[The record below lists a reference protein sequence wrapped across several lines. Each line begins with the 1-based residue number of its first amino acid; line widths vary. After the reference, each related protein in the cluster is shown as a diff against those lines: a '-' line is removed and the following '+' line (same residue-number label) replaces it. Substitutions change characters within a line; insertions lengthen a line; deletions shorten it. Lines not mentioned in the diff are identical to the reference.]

1 MKTLI
6 RFFTSL
12 RLAVVCLAAATV
24 LVFIGT
30 LAQVD
35 LGLWDVQ
42 KKYFQSLFVF
52 WNPNGTNL
60 QIPVFPGGYLLGWML
75 VINLVASHWL
85 RFKTTRKNLG
95 IALTHAGVLLLLL
108 GQFVTEL
115 VQVESAMRL
124 EEGES
129 SSWSESVRHTELA
142 ITETI
147 GDEQRVVVIPD
158 SVLARKGE
166 VRHPDLPFRLRVREW
181 HENSEP
187 RLVQNARAEE
197 LPLSFAPLPVTRR
210 MDQSN
215 IASARI
221 AVLDDAGVERLVDIS
236 VFLSDNQARGS
247 LLRWANDSLGYD
259 IGPLLQKAQRITHHG
274 REFSISLRPTR
285 YYKFAGAGQKP
296 CVITLLDFRHDKYEG
311 TATPRNFSSR
321 IVVLNPNTGEQREA
335 LISMNTPFRF
345 AGETFYQGS
354 FDPRNENVTILHVV
368 RNPVWLSPYL
378 ACVLVGIGLSIHF
391 VMRLLNSLG
400 RKRVPLSNEPT
411 QIASPV
417 ATNRRGPSFQN
428 WFPACLAGLLAIGV
442 AAQLLSPEDKGG
454 FREFGKI
461 PVLLD
466 GRVQPIDSVAR
477 NALLSI
483 SGKSKASASKRG
495 VELEPVE
502 WLLEAMTRSSLADT
516 RKIFRLENL
525 ELRALLN
532 NHAGRLGYVSL
543 DELRPH
549 LERIEKE
556 AQQIQA
562 HKEPQQRSGYERDMM
577 HLYQSLILYQRIQT
591 TLLPD
596 NTSDFAV
603 NFQTAL
609 QKFQS
614 SLPMMLQ
621 GVRDYQTARD
631 EKDVG
636 LQLAADCF
644 RQFRRMSTLSYG
656 SYLPVTETESSERW
670 HNVGDALLEALRTE
684 RVPTALSKFG
694 AVLSAYQENDL
705 ASFKAR
711 AIEYREWLSA
721 EGFRAD
727 ATRTSR
733 EAWFNHAS
741 LFYKALLVYL
751 TAMMVGCIYWV
762 RCSEPVRRA
771 ALYILLLGLALHSAG
786 LILRM
791 VLHGR
796 PPVTNLYSSAVFV
809 GWGSVLLGAVLERI
823 HRTGMPV
830 VVAGLVG
837 FITLIVAHHLASA
850 GDTLHVLQ
858 AVLDTNLWLATHVVI
873 ITTGYAATF
882 LAGAFATVATI
893 RRQLDKSFSESQQ
906 HAVARIVLGVICFA
920 TLFSFVGT
928 VLGGIW
934 ADQSWGR
941 FWGWDPKE
949 NGALMMV
956 IWCAVVLHA
965 RLAGLLRDRGM
976 LIAGLIGNIITAFS
990 WFGVNLLGVGL
1001 HTYGF
1006 MEGAFKWL
1014 IAFVAFQAL
1023 VIALAYLP
1031 PLFANLRPS
1040 VPR

>member
-12 RLAVVCLAAATV
+12 RVAVVCLVAAIV

-35 LGLWDVQ
+35 LGLWVVQ

-52 WNPNGTNL
+52 WNPDGTNL
-60 QIPVFPGGYLLGWML
+60 QIPVFPGGYLLGWIL

-85 RFKTTRKNLG
+85 RFKTTRKNFG
-95 IALTHAGVLLLLL
+95 IALTHVGVLLLLI

-115 VQVESAMRL
+115 VQVESAIRL

-129 SSWSESVRHTELA
+129 TSWSESVRHTELA

-166 VRHPDLPFRLRVREW
+166 VHHPDLPLRLRVHEW

-187 RLVQNARAEE
+187 RLVQNARAGE

-215 IASARI
+215 IASAQI
-221 AVLDDAGVERLVDIS
+221 AVVDDTGAEMLIDLS
-236 VFLSDNQARGS
+236 VFLSNRHTRDS
-247 LLRWANDSLGYD
+247 VLRWANDSLGYD

-274 REFSISLRPTR
+274 REYSISLRPTR
-285 YYKFAGAGQKP
+285 YYKFTDAGQKP
-296 CVITLLDFRHDKYEG
+296 YVITLLDFRHDKYEG

-321 IVVLNPNTGEQREA
+321 IAMLNPNTGEQREA

-345 AGETFYQGS
+345 GGETYYQGS

-378 ACVLVGIGLSIHF
+378 ACALVGIGLSLHF
-391 VMRLLNSLG
+391 VMRLLNAL
-400 RKRVPLSNEPT
+400 KRQRSPHSNEATTGTEPPIT
-411 QIASPV
+411 TITRDPV
-417 ATNRRGPSFQN
+417 SRK
-428 WFPACLAGLLAIGV
+428 WFPAYLVGLAAIGV
-442 AAQLLSPEDKGG
+442 ATQLLPPQDSDG
-454 FREFGKI
+454 FQEFGKI

-477 NALLSI
+477 NALLSM
-483 SGKSKASASKRG
+483 SGKSSVSDRQNG
-495 VELEPVE
+495 IEMVPVE
-502 WLLEAMTRSSLADT
+502 WLLEAMTKSKLADT

-556 AQQIQA
+556 AQQVQA
-562 HKEPQQRSGYERDMM
+562 HKEPQQRSGYERDLM

-596 NTSDFAV
+596 GTSDFAV

-614 SLPMMLQ
+614 SLPMILQ
-621 GVRDYQTARD
+621 GVREYQTARD
-631 EKDVG
+631 KSHDG
-636 LQLAADCF
+636 LQLAADYF
-644 RQFRRMSTLSYG
+644 RQFRRMSALSYG
-656 SYLPVTETESSERW
+656 AYLPVAGTGSGKRW
-670 HNVGDALLEALRTE
+670 DNVGDVLLEALRTE
-684 RVPTALSKFG
+684 RVPTALSKFA
-694 AVLSAYQENDL
+694 AVLSAYQENNL
-705 ASFKAR
+705 TSFKAR
-711 AIEYREWLSA
+711 AIEYRKWLSA
-721 EGFRAD
+721 EGFRAN

-733 EAWFNHAS
+733 EAWFNHAA

-751 TAMMVGCIYWV
+751 VAMMAGCIYWV

-771 ALYILLLGLALHSAG
+771 ALYLLLLGLALHSAG

-791 VLHGR
+791 ALHGR

-809 GWGSVLLGAVLERI
+809 GWGSVLLGAFLERI
-823 HRTGMPV
+823 YRTGMAV

-873 ITTGYAATF
+873 INTGYAAMV
-882 LAGAFATVATI
+882 LAGAFATVAII
-893 RRQLDKSFSESQQ
+893 RRLLDKSFSESQQ
-906 HAVARIVLGVICFA
+906 HAVARIVFGVICFA

-949 NGALMMV
+949 NGALMIVM
-956 IWCAVVLHA
+956 WCAVVLHA

-976 LIAGLIGNIITAFS
+976 LIAAIIGNIITAFS

-1014 IAFVAFQAL
+1014 IVFIAFQAL
-1023 VIALAYLP
+1023 VIALACLKTSISTSP
-1031 PLFANLRPS
+1031 H
-1040 VPR
+1040 